1 MFMCVCVCLKR
12 KVQAQMLHTI
22 GGKKIS
28 YENVQRPSSPHTQ
41 SLSRQPCEYWHEFF
55 FSLCRQHTQT
65 HIAPGLI
72 FGKQPPPSSSLS
84 LSPVR
89 ADGCGI
95 RAQQKRE
102 KIYTSLCVLH
112 RVFGASDKRPGA
124 VKNPV
129 YHVSHLLNKNIAH
142 ALHINSLTLLA
153 WGNRILL
160 YCAPTS
166 MNEQQM
172 RLRARF
178 SLSITYTGMYTHTP
192 ASCALIVSVCTRK
205 MALAPQF
212 SQKKISII
220 PALIPIVWIDWQ
232 TYKCACEMNWE
243 TATNQTRI
251 NSVSGV

>member
-1 MFMCVCVCLKR
+1 MSRIFCDASGCGCASGSSPLCVSLHTGIKTDRRVFNVHVCVCVCLKR

-153 WGNRILL
+153 
-160 YCAPTS
+160 
-166 MNEQQM
+166 
-172 RLRARF
+172 
-178 SLSITYTGMYTHTP
+178 
-192 ASCALIVSVCTRK
+192 
-205 MALAPQF
+205 
-212 SQKKISII
+212 
-220 PALIPIVWIDWQ
+220 
-232 TYKCACEMNWE
+232 
-243 TATNQTRI
+243 
-251 NSVSGV
+251 

>member
-1 MFMCVCVCLKR
+1 MFSALHHR
-12 KVQAQMLHTI
+12 IHKVSRGSPVNI
-22 GGKKIS
+22 GMS
-28 YENVQRPSSPHTQ
+28 
-41 SLSRQPCEYWHEFF
+41 FF
-55 FSLCRQHTQT
+55 FLSADSTHKHTLRRGWFSASSHHRPRRCRCRLCAPMAVALEHNRNERRST
-65 HIAPGLI
+65 HRSVYCIECSAHQI
-72 FGKQPPPSSSLS
+72 
-84 LSPVR
+84 
-89 ADGCGI
+89 
-95 RAQQKRE
+95 
-102 KIYTSLCVLH
+102 
-112 RVFGASDKRPGA
+112 
-124 VKNPV
+124 KNPV

-178 SLSITYTGMYTHTP
+178 SLSITYTGMHTHTP